1 MNGIKETALE
11 LLSEHRLTELRSM
24 LSAQNAAD
32 VATLFSELSEEQLTV
47 VFRLLPKE
55 LASQVLVEMDA
66 SLQQTLIH
74 GFSDTELKNVLEL
87 MFSDDTVDILE
98 EMPATIVRRILRNT
112 PREKRHILNE
122 LLKYPE
128 NSAGSVMT
136 VEYIRLRRDMTV
148 AQAFERIRNDGLN
161 KETIYTCYVTEKDR
175 TLSGVITAKKLMLAS
190 PEATVG
196 ELMEENVIY
205 CTTTDDREDV
215 AHLIEKYDLIA
226 LPVVDTEKRLVGIIT
241 FDDAMD
247 VIKEETDAEIM
258 KMAAVTPIEDGYFKT
273 PVLIHA
279 KKRIVWLLV
288 LMISATFTGI
298 IITEYEEALSAL
310 LVSFIPMLMDTG
322 GNSGSQSAAMI
333 IRGLAT
339 DEIRL
344 RDFGKVLFKELRIGV
359 IVGITLALANAAR
372 LLILNAVYYRID
384 GGMAKEMV
392 VVGLTLVGAV
402 VTAKLLGCSLPMLA
416 KRLKLDPALV
426 ASPIMTTLVDT
437 ATVLLYFNI
446 AVNML

>member
-1 MNGIKETALE
+1 MNEIKENAMS
-11 LLSEHRLTELRSM
+11 LLAEHRLTPLREL
-24 LSAQNAAD
+24 LSSQNAAD
-32 VATLFSELSEEQLTV
+32 IATLLSELSEQQLTA

-66 SLQQTLIH
+66 TLQQTLIH

-87 MFSDDTVDILE
+87 MFTDDTVDIIE
-98 EMPATIVRRILRNT
+98 EMPATVVRRILRNT
-112 PREKRHILNE
+112 PPEKRHILNE

-148 AQAFERIRNDGLN
+148 SQAFERIRRDGLN

-175 TLSGVITAKKLMLAS
+175 TLSGVITAKKLMLS
-190 PEATVG
+190 PPDATVG

-205 CTTTDDREDV
+205 CTTSDDREDV
-215 AHLIEKYDLIA
+215 AHLIERYDLIA
-226 LPVVDTEKRLVGIIT
+226 LPVVDGEKRLVGIIT

-258 KMAAVTPIEDGYFKT
+258 KMAAVAPIEDGYFNT
-273 PVLIHA
+273 SFLVHA
-279 KKRIVWLLV
+279 KKRILWLLV

-339 DEIRL
+339 EEIRL
-344 RDFGKVLFKELRIGV
+344 RDYGRVVLKELRISV
-359 IVGITLALANAAR
+359 VVGITLALANAAR
-372 LLILNAVYYRID
+372 LLLLNAVYYRIE

-392 VVGLTLVGAV
+392 VVGLTLVGTV
-402 VTAKLLGCSLPMLA
+402 MTAKLLGCTLPMLA

-426 ASPIMTTLVDT
+426 ASPVMTTLVDA